1 MKSRQEI
8 LALLRDFKVRKGKK
22 YGILKMGIF
31 GSVARDQQT
40 ESSDVDIYYEGEA
53 QGLFSLSHLKNE
65 LEELLGSPVDIIRLR
80 DRMNQLLRK
89 RIERESMFDTELALD
104 TLSQIKDTLSMIMAR
119 TSHIHKVDD
128 FYMNESGMILL
139 DSVCMKLVA
148 VGEALKNL
156 DKITNKEL
164 LLKYPAVNW
173 KDIKGMRDII
183 VHHYFDIDASVILYS
198 LQKEVPD
205 LYSTICVMLRDLSR

>member
-65 LEELLGSPVDIIRLR
+65 LGSPVDIIRLR

-89 RIERESMFDTELALD
+89 RIEREG
-104 TLSQIKDTLSMIMAR
+104 IY
-119 TSHIHKVDD
+119 V
-128 FYMNESGMILL
+128 
-139 DSVCMKLVA
+139 
-148 VGEALKNL
+148 
-156 DKITNKEL
+156 
-164 LLKYPAVNW
+164 
-173 KDIKGMRDII
+173 
-183 VHHYFDIDASVILYS
+183 
-198 LQKEVPD
+198 
-205 LYSTICVMLRDLSR
+205 

>member
-89 RIERESMFDTELALD
+89 
-104 TLSQIKDTLSMIMAR
+104 
-119 TSHIHKVDD
+119 
-128 FYMNESGMILL
+128 
-139 DSVCMKLVA
+139 
-148 VGEALKNL
+148 
-156 DKITNKEL
+156 
-164 LLKYPAVNW
+164 
-173 KDIKGMRDII
+173 
-183 VHHYFDIDASVILYS
+183 
-198 LQKEVPD
+198 
-205 LYSTICVMLRDLSR
+205 

>member
-22 YGILKMGIF
+22 YGILKM

-89 RIERESMFDTELALD
+89 RIEREG
-104 TLSQIKDTLSMIMAR
+104 IY
-119 TSHIHKVDD
+119 V
-128 FYMNESGMILL
+128 
-139 DSVCMKLVA
+139 
-148 VGEALKNL
+148 
-156 DKITNKEL
+156 
-164 LLKYPAVNW
+164 
-173 KDIKGMRDII
+173 
-183 VHHYFDIDASVILYS
+183 
-198 LQKEVPD
+198 
-205 LYSTICVMLRDLSR
+205 

>member
-8 LALLRDFKVRKGKK
+8 LALLRDFKVRQGKK

-53 QGLFSLSHLKNE
+53 QGLFSLPFENE

-89 RIERESMFDTELALD
+89 RIEREG
-104 TLSQIKDTLSMIMAR
+104 IY
-119 TSHIHKVDD
+119 V
-128 FYMNESGMILL
+128 
-139 DSVCMKLVA
+139 
-148 VGEALKNL
+148 
-156 DKITNKEL
+156 
-164 LLKYPAVNW
+164 
-173 KDIKGMRDII
+173 
-183 VHHYFDIDASVILYS
+183 
-198 LQKEVPD
+198 
-205 LYSTICVMLRDLSR
+205 

>member
-1 MKSRQEI
+1 MFWFMNDCIIGYLFVSLSIFYFLMKSRQEI
-8 LALLRDFKVRKGKK
+8 LALLRDFKVRQGKK

-89 RIERESMFDTELALD
+89 RSRGRGSMFDRELALD

-119 TSHIHKVDD
+119 TSHIHTVDD

-148 VGEALKNL
+148 VGEAIKNL

-164 LLKYPAVNW
+164 LLN
-173 KDIKGMRDII
+173 IR
-183 VHHYFDIDASVILYS
+183 L
-198 LQKEVPD
+198 
-205 LYSTICVMLRDLSR
+205 